1 MGTCFNTMSCC
12 EKTTF
17 TQENF
22 TKRSM
27 SSMSENVP
35 DPIAVQESLE
45 NIRAKFIS
53 EYEVIEIKEDK
64 KFKRPMIR
72 RAMTFIPGCENLST
86 QVSPLIDRKEK
97 FTGRG
102 LKRSN
107 SGIRL
112 SFLRKAK
119 DKMRQT
125 RLEFRIGE
133 GFRDDNFSEE
143 STGFIPITSRAETPE
158 RWKEESSYLY
168 RPKGDFEPVVFT

>member
-1 MGTCFNTMSCC
+1 MGTCLNTMSCC
-12 EKTTF
+12 EKNTF

-22 TKRSM
+22 TKRSI
-27 SSMSENVP
+27 SSMSENMP
-35 DPIAVQESLE
+35 DPIAVRESLE
-45 NIRAKFIS
+45 SIRGNFIS
-53 EYEVIEIKEDK
+53 GYEVIEIKEDN

-72 RAMTFIPGCENLST
+72 RAMTIMPRFENFST
-86 QVSPLIDRKEK
+86 QASPLIDRKDK
-97 FTGRG
+97 FNGRS

-119 DKMRQT
+119 DKIRKT

-133 GFRDDNFSEE
+133 GDNFSEE
-143 STGFIPITSRAETPE
+143 STGFAQVISRAETPE
-158 RWKEESSYLY
+158 RWKEETSYLY